1 MELLERSL
9 ASIDYLG
16 NWSDPEAAQDSIVES
31 CLCPSVV
38 HNPAGPEYS
47 CVLRNFTPERAAL
60 HGAIVQRLLTSARTT
75 GTIAYGAGPPSEGR
89 RKRAASA
96 LAAAAAAV
104 AKRAGIKARRAGGQS
119 ATSAGSEAA
128 ASGASASS
136 TAAGMGGPPALSVDP
151 QEEHVFLVVG
161 VPGSGKD
168 TVLKRYLRSL
178 GLPLIDASADLV
190 KEYLAAW
197 ADDELSNEV
206 RRNNEARGPGK
217 HLLHAQYLHRES
229 IHIVDTAVT
238 EARRRGESLLLEKTL
253 FNVEPVLAYARAFR
267 QCESPA
273 RRGRRVNVHLLGTVV
288 SPRQNWA
295 FLRER
300 MTSGRSFG
308 RYAPPSSHRGS

>member
-1 MELLERSL
+1 M
-9 ASIDYLG
+9 
-16 NWSDPEAAQDSIVES
+16 
-31 CLCPSVV
+31 
-38 HNPAGPEYS
+38 
-47 CVLRNFTPERAAL
+47 
-60 HGAIVQRLLTSARTT
+60 
-75 GTIAYGAGPPSEGR
+75 
-89 RKRAASA
+89 
-96 LAAAAAAV
+96 
-104 AKRAGIKARRAGGQS
+104 
-119 ATSAGSEAA
+119 
-128 ASGASASS
+128 
-136 TAAGMGGPPALSVDP
+136 
-151 QEEHVFLVVG
+151 FLVVG

-308 RYAPPSSHRGS
+308 RYIRKDQTLAGLRRYHANMQAILGTRALRSAFDSIHVYDVDRARWAVSVDSATMDQLDQQGLQLGSSGDAGLI